1 VFSCESTFSRQKV
14 NRQVGANEGN
24 IEVRVR
30 VESKRQVLPVFGTL
44 ILLSQVKFI
53 FILQLGGWVELRF
66 ACSKGFSI
74 ETGNLGII
82 DRGCLHSGINGHKD
96 SWLNNSTYFPGK

>member
-1 VFSCESTFSRQKV
+1 MTVNQPTRDRAV
-14 NRQVGANEGN
+14 NRQVATNEGN

-30 VESKRQVLPVFGTL
+30 VESKRQVLSVFGTL

-53 FILQLGGWVELRF
+53 FILSRSRF
-66 ACSKGFSI
+66 CRTFGSPAANTFKG
-74 ETGNLGII
+74 ETGNLSII

>member
-1 VFSCESTFSRQKV
+1 MFSCESTFSGLKV
-14 NRQVGANEGN
+14 NRQVGANGGN

-30 VESKRQVLPVFGTL
+30 VESKKEVLPIFGTL

-53 FILQLGGWVELRF
+53 FISNWALGPKFRF
-66 ACSKGFSI
+66 ACGKRFSL

>member
-1 VFSCESTFSRQKV
+1 MKV

-24 IEVRVR
+24 IEVSVR

-53 FILQLGGWVELRF
+53 FILQLGAGAEISVRLRQTLF
-66 ACSKGFSI
+66 
-74 ETGNLGII
+74 TR
-82 DRGCLHSGINGHKD
+82 DRQPRH
-96 SWLNNSTYFPGK
+96 Y

>member
-1 VFSCESTFSRQKV
+1 MFSCESTFSLQKV

-24 IEVRVR
+24 IEVSVR

-53 FILQLGGWVELRF
+53 FILQLGAKGRTFGSPAANAFHSRQATSALLTEAVFTQELTDTRTH
-66 ACSKGFSI
+66 G
-74 ETGNLGII
+74 
-82 DRGCLHSGINGHKD
+82 
-96 SWLNNSTYFPGK
+96 